1 MVHGKCFKVETLKM
15 AKTLP
20 RQARADCFFVFCF
33 CFAQVKEIL
42 ELWLFTKLH
51 LKMLKLIWS
60 IKEPQLL
67 CLAERCQ
74 NLTMIFLIIQI
85 HHPF

>member
-1 MVHGKCFKVETLKM
+1 MTIYLMVHGKCFKVETLKM

-42 ELWLFTKLH
+42 ELWLFTK
-51 LKMLKLIWS
+51 
-60 IKEPQLL
+60 
-67 CLAERCQ
+67 
-74 NLTMIFLIIQI
+74 
-85 HHPF
+85 